1 MYVSGNKTLC
11 DYCNSKA
18 MKKLRHK
25 KDKDQAAK
33 AGIELTAESVVEEP
47 QETSGI
53 SFLPSKPFFD
63 KKKLYTQHFSIE
75 VVG

>member
-25 KDKDQAAK
+25 KDKEQAAK
-33 AGIELTAESVVEEP
+33 EEFEPTAETVVEEL

-53 SFLPSKPFFD
+53 SILPSETFILL
-63 KKKLYTQHFSIE
+63 KKKIYTHNTFL
-75 VVG
+75 